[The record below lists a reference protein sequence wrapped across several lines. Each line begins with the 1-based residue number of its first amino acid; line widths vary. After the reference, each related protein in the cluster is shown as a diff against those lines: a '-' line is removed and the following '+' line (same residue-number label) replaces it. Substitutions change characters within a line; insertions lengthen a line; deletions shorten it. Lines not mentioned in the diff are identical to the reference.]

1 MKLGPALP
9 AAAALCLALTLA
21 LPPPP
26 ARADNVTEQS
36 GPYTGT
42 TPPRAAGGSNDGSV
56 IGRAV
61 AVALGI
67 SGLGLVYLLV
77 RGLRLKKRQR
87 KKYGL
92 LSSFDDHVEMAPM
105 DTDDDDTTLFE
116 AKSMRRSVNYTASQS
131 C

>member
-1 MKLGPALP
+1 MTLGPVLP
-9 AAAALCLALTLA
+9 AAAAALCLALALTLTLA
-21 LPPPP
+21 LPP

-36 GPYTGT
+36 GTASV
-42 TPPRAAGGSNDGSV
+42 PPRAAGGSSEGSV

-61 AVALGI
+61 AVALGV

-116 AKSMRRSVNYTASQS
+116 AKSLRR
-131 C
+131 

>member
-1 MKLGPALP
+1 MTLGPVLP
-9 AAAALCLALTLA
+9 AAAAAALCLALTLTLA
-21 LPPPP
+21 LPP

-36 GPYTGT
+36 GTASA
-42 TPPRAAGGSNDGSV
+42 PPRAAGGSSEGSV

-61 AVALGI
+61 AVALGV

-116 AKSMRRSVNYTASQS
+116 AKSLRR
-131 C
+131 

>member
-1 MKLGPALP
+1 MTLGPVLP
-9 AAAALCLALTLA
+9 AAAAAALCLALALALTLA
-21 LPPPP
+21 LPP

-36 GPYTGT
+36 GTGT
-42 TPPRAAGGSNDGSV
+42 ASTPPRAAGGSSEGSV

-61 AVALGI
+61 AVALGV

-116 AKSMRRSVNYTASQS
+116 AKSLRR
-131 C
+131 

>member
-1 MKLGPALP
+1 MTLGPVLP
-9 AAAALCLALTLA
+9 AAAAALCLALTLTLA
-21 LPPPP
+21 LPP

-36 GPYTGT
+36 GTAS
-42 TPPRAAGGSNDGSV
+42 TPPRAAGGSSEGSV

-61 AVALGI
+61 AVALGV

-116 AKSMRRSVNYTASQS
+116 AKSLRR
-131 C
+131 